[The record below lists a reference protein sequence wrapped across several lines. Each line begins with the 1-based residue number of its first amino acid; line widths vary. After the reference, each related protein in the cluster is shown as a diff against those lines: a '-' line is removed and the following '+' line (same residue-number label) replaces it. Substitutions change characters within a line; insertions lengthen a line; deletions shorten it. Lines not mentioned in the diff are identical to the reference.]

1 MAVNSSDVQVTLG
14 RTLTS
19 QQHAQAAMW
28 IGQATALIAARATLH
43 GLALSELDPD
53 ILDMV
58 ITEAVANRLKR
69 PDDATEVTVQH
80 DDTQVSRRYESSTG
94 QIEILDQWWA
104 LLFPATA
111 GAGGAFTIPLHY
123 HRHGSGHHHHAGLH
137 DAW

>member
-1 MAVNSSDVQVTLG
+1 MNGFVAPEGAAIGELVGEGGRVRVQHRDPVVE
-14 RTLTS
+14 
-19 QQHAQAAMW
+19 HA
-28 IGQATALIAARATLH
+28 ALQEH
-43 GLALSELDPD
+43 
-53 ILDMV
+53 V
-58 ITEAVANRLKR
+58 TEAVANRLKR